1 MTEQASTGY
10 RNILKFLVLIRPYW
24 KNIIVFIFSGLILTL
39 LSLPYPWLTKLM
51 IDDVMLR
58 QDTSLLY
65 VILISTF
72 LITAIRSVLSSLRN
86 YYVSYVQHAMAFD
99 IQFDFFKHLQRLSF
113 SFYDSHEVA
122 EILSRL
128 RDASESRRILIE
140 VMNQIVTNLLYL
152 TIVPVIVF
160 MMNWKLALIAGITLP
175 WLAFSF
181 FVLSRVV
188 RRYARLV
195 AEKRAEVSARN
206 YEFISGI
213 REIQAL
219 RVENRILRRI
229 KQLYLRFRKLDMEM
243 RVFGNIQGLIGSI
256 MTAIG
261 TLFYTWYG
269 ATLVIR
275 GTMSVGEL
283 IAFTTFIG
291 YLYNPLTS
299 MVGLMVPIQEV
310 LVYTKRFYDVYDV
323 KPDVQDP
330 IRPIKAKAFKGR
342 VIYSGVNFSYN
353 SNKAVLRDIDL
364 DIRPGSKVAL
374 VGRTGSGKSTLV
386 SLLPRFYDPQK
397 GVVAID
403 GVDVRKMS
411 LDFLRSRIGI
421 VMQHPFLFVGTISDN
436 ITCGQKGFS
445 QTQVMEAAKAAN
457 AHEFISSLPEGY
469 NTPVGERG
477 ETLSGGERQRITIA
491 RLFLLNRPIL
501 ILDEATSNVD
511 QKTEALIH
519 EALRK
524 LSEGRTTFIIAHRA
538 STVQDADIVI
548 VLDKGRI
555 VEQGTHQ
562 ELMVRKGVYFSLYQK
577 DIIGDQENEV

>member
-1 MTEQASTGY
+1 MKENVSSGY
-10 RNILKFLVLIRPYW
+10 WNILKFLVLIRPYW

-65 VILISTF
+65 VILIGTF

-140 VMNQIVTNLLYL
+140 VINQIVTNLLYL
-152 TIVPVIVF
+152 TIVPVIVLI
-160 MMNWKLALIAGITLP
+160 MNWKLTLIAGITLP

-181 FVLSRVV
+181 FVISRVV

-243 RVFGNIQGLIGSI
+243 RVFSNVEGLIGSI
-256 MTAIG
+256 MTAFG

-269 ATLVIR
+269 AILVIG

-310 LVYTKRFYDVYDV
+310 LVYTKRFYDVYEV
-323 KPDVQDP
+323 KPDVQEP
-330 IRPIKAKAFKGR
+330 IRPIKAKAFKGH
-342 VIYSGVNFSYN
+342 VIYSGVYFSYN
-353 SNKAVLRDIDL
+353 SNKSVLRGVDM

-374 VGRTGSGKSTLV
+374 VGRTGSGKTTLV

-403 GVDVRKMS
+403 GVDVREMS
-411 LDFLRSRIGI
+411 LDFLRSCIGI
-421 VMQHPFLFVGTISDN
+421 VLQHPFIFVGTVSDN

-457 AHEFISSLPEGY
+457 AHEFISPLPDGY
-469 NTPVGERG
+469 NTAVGERG
-477 ETLSGGERQRITIA
+477 ETLSGGERQRIVIA

-511 QKTEALIH
+511 QKTEALIP

-538 STVQDADIVI
+538 STVQDADKIV

-555 VEQGTHQ
+555 VEQGIHQ
-562 ELMVRKGVYFSLYQK
+562 ELMKRKGVYFSLYQK
-577 DIIGDQENEV
+577 DILGDQENEA

>member
-1 MTEQASTGY
+1 MTENKSSGY
-10 RNILKFLVLIRPYW
+10 RNIVKFLVLIRPYW
-24 KNIIVFIFSGLILTL
+24 KNIIVFIFSGLILTF

-65 VILISTF
+65 VILIGTF
-72 LITAIRSVLSSLRN
+72 LVTAIRSILSSLRN

-99 IQFDFFKHLQRLSF
+99 IQFVFFKHLQRLSF

-122 EILSRL
+122 EILARL

-140 VMNQIVTNLLYL
+140 VINQIVTNLLYL
-152 TIVPVIVF
+152 SIVPVIVF
-160 MMNWKLALIAGITLP
+160 MMNWKLALIAGATLP

-243 RVFGNIQGLIGSI
+243 RVFGNVQGLFGSI

-330 IRPIKAKAFKGR
+330 IRPVKVKAFQGH
-342 VIYSGVNFSYN
+342 VIYSGVHFRYN
-353 SNKAVLRDIDL
+353 SNKALLEAIDL
-364 DIRPGSKVAL
+364 DIRPGCRVAL

-403 GVDVRKMS
+403 GVDVREMS

-477 ETLSGGERQRITIA
+477 ETLSGGERQRLAIA

-511 QKTEALIH
+511 QKTESLIH
-519 EALRK
+519 EALGRLAK
-524 LSEGRTTFIIAHRA
+524 GRTTFIIAHRA
-538 STVQDADIVI
+538 STVKDADTIV
-548 VLDKGRI
+548 VLDAGRI

-562 ELMVRKGVYFSLYQK
+562 ELVARKGVYGSLYHR
-577 DIIGDQENEV
+577 DSIGEQENEV

>member
-1 MTEQASTGY
+1 MTENRSSGY

-24 KNIIVFIFSGLILTL
+24 KNIVVFIFSGLILTL

-65 VILISTF
+65 VILIGTF
-72 LITAIRSVLSSLRN
+72 LLTAIRSVLSSLRN
-86 YYVSYVQHAMAFD
+86 YYVSYIQHAMAFN

-140 VMNQIVTNLLYL
+140 IMNQIVTNLLYL
-152 TIVPVIVF
+152 SIIPVIVF
-160 MMNWKLALIAGITLP
+160 AMNWKLALIAGTTLP

-181 FVLSRVV
+181 FVLSRLVG
-188 RRYARLV
+188 RYARRV
-195 AEKRAEVSARN
+195 AEKGAEVSARN

-219 RVENRILRRI
+219 RAEHRILRRI
-229 KQLYLRFRKLDMEM
+229 RRLYLQFRKQDMELRM
-243 RVFGNIQGLIGSI
+243 FGNVQGLIGSF

-261 TLFYTWYG
+261 TLFYSWYG

-275 GTMSVGEL
+275 GSMTVGEL
-283 IAFTTFIG
+283 VAFTTLIG

-299 MVGLMVPIQEV
+299 IVGLMVPIQEI

-323 KPDVQDP
+323 QPEIQNP
-330 IRPIKAKAFKGR
+330 IRPVTVNTFRGH
-342 VIYSGVNFSYN
+342 VIYSGVHFSYH
-353 SNKAVLRDIDL
+353 SNKAVLQNIDL
-364 DIRPGSKVAL
+364 DIKPGSGVAL
-374 VGRTGSGKSTLV
+374 VGKTGSGKSTLV

-421 VMQHPFLFVGTISDN
+421 VMQHPFIFSGTVFDN
-436 ITCGQKGFS
+436 ITCGRKRFMES
-445 QTQVMEAAKAAN
+445 QVIEASKAAN
-457 AHEFISSLPEGY
+457 AHGFIASMPEGY
-469 NTPVGERG
+469 NTRIGERG
-477 ETLSGGERQRITIA
+477 ETLSGGERQRLAIA

-501 ILDEATSNVD
+501 ILDEATSSVD
-511 QKTEALIH
+511 QKTESLIH
-519 EALRK
+519 EALNR
-524 LSEGRTTFIIAHRA
+524 LTEGRTTFIIAHRA
-538 STVQDADIVI
+538 STVQDADTIV
-548 VLDKGRI
+548 VLDAGRI
-555 VEQGTHQ
+555 AERGTHQ
-562 ELMVRKGVYFSLYQK
+562 ELMGKKGAYGKLYHR
-577 DIIGDQENEV
+577 DSIGD

>member
-1 MTEQASTGY
+1 MTENKSSGY
-10 RNILKFLVLIRPYW
+10 RNIVKFLVLIRPYW

-65 VILISTF
+65 VILIGTF
-72 LITAIRSVLSSLRN
+72 LVTATRSVLSSLQN

-99 IQFDFFKHLQRLSF
+99 IQFLFFKHLQRLSF

-122 EILSRL
+122 EILSRF

-160 MMNWKLALIAGITLP
+160 MMKWKLALIAGITLP

-195 AEKRAEVSARN
+195 AEKGAEVSARN

-261 TLFYTWYG
+261 TLFYSWYG

-275 GTMSVGEL
+275 GSMTVGEL

-323 KPDVQDP
+323 QPDVQDP
-330 IRPIKAKAFKGR
+330 IRPIKAKALKGR
-342 VIYSGVNFSYN
+342 VIYSDVTFSYN

-403 GVDVRKMS
+403 GVDVREMS

-538 STVQDADIVI
+538 STVQDADIII

-562 ELMVRKGVYFSLYQK
+562 ELMARKGVYFSLYQK